1 VSDLLDRVPSLPNL
15 RHINVI
21 SNKLT
26 YFVMPKMLSFI
37 KNMDKTR
44 PFTLEMTPRD
54 IHPKEKDVFIQSVKK
69 AVADREKSGAAKFR
83 LVFI

>member
-1 VSDLLDRVPSLPNL
+1 MSDLLDRVPSLPTL
-15 RHINVI
+15 RHVNII

-37 KNMDKTR
+37 KNLDKTR
-44 PFTLEMTPRD
+44 AFTLEMTPRD
-54 IHPKEKDVFIQSVKK
+54 IHPKEKDVFIHNVKK
-69 AVADREKSGAAKFR
+69 AVADREKSGASKFR

>member
-1 VSDLLDRVPSLPNL
+1 MSDLLDRVPLLPAL
-15 RHINVI
+15 RHVNVI

-37 KNMDKTR
+37 KNLDKTR
-44 PFTLEMTPRD
+44 AFTLEMTPRD
-54 IHPKEKDVFIQSVKK
+54 IHPKEKDVFIHTVKK

>member
-1 VSDLLDRVPSLPNL
+1 MSDLLDRVPLLPAL
-15 RHINVI
+15 RHVNVI

-37 KNMDKTR
+37 KNLDKTR
-44 PFTLEMTPRD
+44 AFTLEMTPRD
-54 IHPKEKDVFIQSVKK
+54 IHPKEKDAFIHTIKK
-69 AVADREKSGAAKFR
+69 VVVDREKSGAAKFR

>member
-1 VSDLLDRVPSLPNL
+1 MSDLLDRVPSLPTL
-15 RHINVI
+15 RLVNVI

-37 KNMDKTR
+37 KNLDKTR
-44 PFTLEMTPRD
+44 AFTIEMTPRD
-54 IHPKEKDVFIQSVKK
+54 IHPKEKDVFINTVKK
-69 AVADREKSGAAKFR
+69 AVADRENSGAAKFR